1 MTWAINRR
9 QFPGGKAMLRGEGDR
24 EAKRLLVNCGCR
36 ENNTI
41 PNDQNAPRSSI
52 GGREIKF
59 IKSLRYKFLQD
70 RHINVLYFCFLE
82 TDD

>member
-36 ENNTI
+36 ENITI
-41 PNDQNAPRSSI
+41 PEAPLE
-52 GGREIKF
+52 GE
-59 IKSLRYKFLQD
+59 KSNLSNL
-70 RHINVLYFCFLE
+70 
-82 TDD
+82 